1 MPVEREVPVT
11 DDSQQAIEPQVY
23 SGLVPNFADPET
35 WTLAHVLRHHAGARP
50 EAVCL
55 EMPEEASRWTYAEAL
70 ELGEH
75 VASSMYRSGARQG
88 DRVILMAANS
98 SEFVFTWWGTAL
110 GGLVEVPINTSY
122 EGDFLRHQ
130 LQIADAR
137 FAVIDDVYA
146 ERWVALGD
154 EARGIERF
162 WVVDSG
168 AGIVEKALA
177 LLRENG
183 WEAARWED
191 LRGGDR
197 VELPTPRAQDLGAIF
212 YTSGTTGPSKG
223 VAMPN
228 SQLYFFAQIVV
239 SLTRLTHDDVY
250 LTTTPLFHGNA
261 TFMAVYP
268 AIVAGGRA
276 VVRSKFSASRWIDHV
291 RDSGVT
297 VTNFVGV
304 MMDFAWKQPPRADDR
319 DNRLRCVYAAPTA
332 STIVEEFKARY
343 DIEAFVDAFGLTET
357 SAPIMSPYGVPRPP
371 GAAGLANTEW
381 FDIRLVDPET
391 DREVE
396 VGTIGEL
403 VVRPVHP
410 WTSSNGYYNMPE
422 KTVEAWR
429 NLWFHT
435 GDALRRDAEGWY
447 YFVDRFKDALRRR
460 GENISSYEVEQA
472 ILGHPS
478 VLEAAVLGVP
488 ADQEAGED
496 EVLAVVVVGEPVEP
510 AEVLEWCRG
519 RIPAFAIPRY
529 VRVVDALPK
538 TPSEKVRKSALR
550 DDGIT
555 DDTYDDT
562 LRPARKEAAR

>member
-1 MPVEREVPVT
+1 VT
-11 DDSQQAIEPQVY
+11 DESQHEIVPMVY
-23 SGLVPNFADPET
+23 DGLVPNFADPET
-35 WTLAHVLRHHAGARP
+35 WTLAHVLRHHAATRP
-50 EAVCL
+50 GAVCL
-55 EMPEEASRWTYAEAL
+55 DMPEEGSTWTYLEAL
-70 ELGEH
+70 DLAER
-75 VASSMYRSGARQG
+75 VASSMYRSGAQQG

-98 SEFVFTWWGTAL
+98 SRFVFTWWGTAL
-110 GGLVEVPINTSY
+110 GNLVEVPINTNY

-130 LQIADAR
+130 LDIADAR
-137 FAVIDDVYA
+137 FAVIDDMQV

-154 EARGIERF
+154 RARGIEKF
-162 WVVDSG
+162 WVIDTG
-168 AGIVEKALA
+168 AGISEKALDV
-177 LLRENG
+177 LRENG
-183 WEAARWED
+183 WHAAPWDELREGEKVD
-191 LRGGDR
+191 L
-197 VELPTPRAQDLGAIF
+197 PSPRAQDLGAIF

-223 VAMPN
+223 VAMPH

-239 SLTRLTHDDVY
+239 SLTRLTEDDVY
-250 LTTTPLFHGNA
+250 LTTTPMFHGNA

-268 AIVAGGRA
+268 VIVAGGRA

-304 MMDFAWKQPPRADDR
+304 MMDFAWKQPPRPDDR

-332 STIVEEFKARY
+332 STIVEQFKDRY
-343 DIEAFVDAFGLTET
+343 GIEAFVDAFGLTET
-357 SAPIMSPYGVPRPP
+357 SAPIMSPYGVPRPA

-381 FDIRLVDPET
+381 FDVRLVDPET
-391 DREVE
+391 DREVQ
-396 VGTIGEL
+396 VGEIGEL

-410 WTSSNGYYNMPE
+410 WTCSNGYYNMPE

-435 GDALRRDAEGWY
+435 GDALRRDDEGWY

-478 VLEAAVLGVP
+478 VVEAAVLGVP

-496 EVLAVVVVGEPVEP
+496 EVLAVVVVSEPVEP
-510 AEVLEWCRG
+510 ADVLAWCRG

-550 DDGIT
+550 EDGIT
-555 DDTYDDT
+555 EDTYDDT
-562 LRPARKEAAR
+562 RRAAGREAVL

>member
-1 MPVEREVPVT
+1 MRNCEVLVT
-11 DDSQQAIEPQVY
+11 DASRQVIEPMVY
-23 SGLVPNFADPET
+23 AGLVPNFEDPDT
-35 WTLAHVLRHHAGARP
+35 WTLAHVLRHHAANRP
-50 EAVCL
+50 DAVCL
-55 EMPEEASRWTYAEAL
+55 DLPEELSTWTYAEAL
-70 ELGEH
+70 DVAER
-75 VASSMYRSGARQG
+75 VASSMYRSGAQQG
-88 DRVILMAANS
+88 DRVALMAANS
-98 SEFVFTWWGTAL
+98 SRFVFTWWGTAV
-110 GGLVEVPINTSY
+110 GGLVKVPINTGY

-130 LQIADAR
+130 LHIADAR
-137 FAVIDDVYA
+137 FAVIDDVHV

-154 EARGIERF
+154 EARCIEKF
-162 WVVDSG
+162 WVVDTG
-168 AGIVEKALA
+168 AGIVEKAVAVLG
-177 LLRENG
+177 ENG
-183 WEAARWED
+183 WAAAQWDE
-191 LRGGDR
+191 LREGET
-197 VELPTPRAQDLGAIF
+197 VALPTPRAQELGAIF

-223 VAMPN
+223 VAMPH

-239 SLTRLTHDDVY
+239 SLTRLTEDDVY

-268 AIVAGGRA
+268 AILAGGRA

-304 MMDFAWKQPPRADDR
+304 MMDFAWKQPPRPDDR

-332 STIVEEFKARY
+332 STIVEQFRARY
-343 DIEAFVDAFGLTET
+343 GIEAFVDAFGLTET
-357 SAPIMSPYGVPRPP
+357 SAPIMSPYGVPRPA

-381 FDIRLVDPET
+381 FDVRLVDPET
-391 DREVE
+391 DREVAPGE
-396 VGTIGEL
+396 IGEL

-410 WTSSNGYYNMPE
+410 WTCSNGYYNMPE

-435 GDALRRDAEGWY
+435 GDALRRDEHGWY

-478 VLEAAVLGVP
+478 VVEAAVLGVP
-488 ADQEAGED
+488 ADQDAGED
-496 EVLAVVVVGEPVEP
+496 EVLAVVVVSDLVAPGDI
-510 AEVLEWCRG
+510 LTWCRG

-529 VRVVDALPK
+529 VRIVGALPK

-550 DDGIT
+550 EDGVT
-555 DDTYDDT
+555 PDTYDDT
-562 LRPARKEAAR
+562 VDAAGEGAVL